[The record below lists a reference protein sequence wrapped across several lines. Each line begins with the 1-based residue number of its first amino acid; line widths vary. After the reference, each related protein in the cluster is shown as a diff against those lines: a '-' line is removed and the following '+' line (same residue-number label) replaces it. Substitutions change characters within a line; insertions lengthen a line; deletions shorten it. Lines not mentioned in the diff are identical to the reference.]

1 MTVSSSQI
9 VKASTRLI
17 NVQALAVAC
26 DRHRLP
32 FYLGCTILE
41 METAGRN
48 IFGHDRGGALADP
61 DGKNIE
67 VTEAR
72 FKKFLDLIRSG
83 HTSNGVGPMQITF
96 PGFFPQ
102 MEQQQLKAWVPA
114 DNIMFGVSI
123 LAKTWTAT
131 QSVRKTAK
139 AYNGGDSYAA
149 TAVERAKTWR
159 QRVGDTDTIHSIATK
174 DPAVQHSST
183 FHSDFMSFGAGGT
196 HGGGAVTPVDAT
208 ILRAVQGATWGDILL
223 SQGGL
228 SGSEPKSAKTHLG
241 LGVWDIAIDGRS
253 KAEVWR
259 LARRL
264 LRSGVVAFPRGFG
277 DGMTPKHIHCV
288 SQESLAHAHAEAQ
301 EQLNSGRFGY
311 LHTVGGKRGAGL
323 AGSPDSRYIGPGT
336 TPDRWSD
343 SPYNPANITA
353 DTNTYFVDV
362 APGTTL
368 LGLNVD
374 RKVKF
379 NRPPGFK
386 LVAARQIRRWGRQ
399 NVVTKSGTYYA
410 LEFLNKTDPLAGSA
424 PG

>member
-9 VKASTRLI
+9 ANASLRLV
-17 NVQALAVAC
+17 NVQALAAAC
-26 DRHRLP
+26 DRHHLP

-41 METAGRN
+41 KETGGRN
-48 IFGHDRGGALADP
+48 IFGHDRGGAFADP
-61 DGKNIE
+61 DGKTID
-67 VTEAR
+67 VTETR
-72 FKKFLDLIRSG
+72 FKKFLELIHSG
-83 HTSNGVGPMQITF
+83 QAANGVGPMQITF

-102 MEQQQLKAWVPA
+102 MEQQHLKAWVPA

-123 LAKTWTAT
+123 LAKTWAT
-131 QSVRKTAK
+131 TKSVRKTAK

-149 TAVERAKTWR
+149 DAVKRAKAWR
-159 QRVGDTDTIHSIATK
+159 TRVGESDTVHSNASENPIMK
-174 DPAVQHSST
+174 HSSA
-183 FHSDFMSFGAGGT
+183 FQSDFLSFGAGGS
-196 HGGGAVTPVDAT
+196 HSGGAVTPVDAK
-208 ILRAVQGATWGDILL
+208 ILRAVQSATWGDILL

-228 SGSEPKSAKTHLG
+228 SMSEPKSAKTHVG
-241 LGVWDIAIDGRS
+241 LGAWDIAIDGRS

-264 LRSGVVAFPRGFG
+264 LRSGIVAFPRGFG

-288 SQESLAHAHAEAQ
+288 SQESLSHAHAEAQ
-301 EQLNSGRFGY
+301 DQLNSVRFGY

-323 AGSPDSRYIGPGT
+323 AGSPDSRYIGPAT
-336 TPDRWSD
+336 TPDRWSE
-343 SPYNPANITA
+343 SPYNPANITP

-362 APGTTL
+362 EPGTTL

-386 LVAARQIRRWGRQ
+386 IVAVRQVRRWGRQ
-399 NVVTKSGTYYA
+399 NVVTTRGIYYA
-410 LEFLNKTDPLAGSA
+410 QEFLSKTNPLTGAEKG
-424 PG
+424 